1 MATYNKEII
10 NEVLRAT
17 DIVEVVGRALDL
29 KPSSGGR
36 FLALCPFHQEKTPSF
51 TVSRDRQ
58 TYHCFGCGKGGD
70 AISFL
75 REFDGL
81 TFTEALQRL
90 AEDAGIRLPET
101 TSEDKGADQHRAR
114 LLEVNKWAAQ
124 FFTDTLRDPLRGGKG
139 LQYLNTRNLKEETI
153 TRFGL
158 GYAADG
164 WSNLTDAARLKGF
177 DERLLEASGL
187 ARRGDRGS
195 MYDFFRDRL
204 MVPIRDT
211 SGRVVAFGGRDLS
224 GDSPAKYINTPEN
237 DLYKKKRVL
246 YGLYEARDAMRRE
259 KQAILVEGYFDLL
272 RPFDAGI
279 ENVVATCGTALTI
292 DQARLLHRYV
302 TEVVIVYDGDAA
314 GIQAAIR
321 GVSIL
326 TAAGL
331 TVRALTLPA
340 GQDPDEFIQSEGP
353 EAFAG
358 RIVSAPD
365 FVTFYVEMSRDRLE
379 TIEGRTGVARE
390 LFTILTHLDDELR
403 REEYLKRVAQALGL
417 NEWSVRSE
425 YQKTARQGARRA
437 AREVPANGETA
448 KIVADDCDF
457 LAAIVNVEPMR
468 EKVRL
473 AVERL
478 DLPKTPFVDV
488 LSKIIEGVS
497 PDTIY
502 AFDDET
508 ARQMYTAAT
517 SQTPPEPE
525 RAEILVEKRLA
536 RLERDALREESARLQ
551 EAIRRAENEN
561 DSARVMELL
570 PQKMSIDRR
579 IQELG
584 AA

>member
-1 MATYNKEII
+1 MAAYNKEII

-17 DIVEVVGRALDL
+17 DIVEVVGRALEL

-90 AEDAGIRLPET
+90 ADDAGIRLPAK
-101 TSEDKGADQHRAR
+101 TSGERGADKHRAR
-114 LLEVNKWAAQ
+114 LREVNAWAAQ
-124 FFTDTLRDPLRGGKG
+124 FFADTLRDPLRGGKG
-139 LQYLNTRNLKEETI
+139 HRYLNTRNLKEETI
-153 TRFGL
+153 ERFGL

-164 WSNLTDAARLKGF
+164 WSNFTDAARLKGF

-187 ARRGDRGS
+187 ARRSDRGS
-195 MYDFFRDRL
+195 LYDFFRDRL

-237 DLYKKKRVL
+237 DLYKKSRIL

-259 KQAILVEGYFDLL
+259 KRAILVEGYFDLL

-292 DQARLLHRYV
+292 DQARLLNRYV

-314 GIQAAIR
+314 GIRAAIR

-331 TVRALTLPA
+331 TVRALTLPE
-340 GQDPDEFIQSEGP
+340 GQDPDEFIQTQGA
-353 EAFAG
+353 EAFLERVA
-358 RIVSAPD
+358 SAPD
-365 FVTFYVEMSRDRLE
+365 FVTFYVDMSRDRLE
-379 TIEGRTGVARE
+379 TIEGRTSVARE

-403 REEYLKRVAQALGL
+403 REEYLKRVAQVLNL

-425 YQKTARQGARRA
+425 YQKRARQGARRA
-437 AREVPANGETA
+437 AQQVQTSADTA
-448 KIVADDCDF
+448 KINADDCDF
-457 LAAIVNVEPMR
+457 LAVMVNVEPLR
-468 EKVRL
+468 ENVRAAL
-473 AVERL
+473 EHL
-478 DLPKTPFVDV
+478 ELPHTPFIRV
-488 LSKIIEGVS
+488 LSQILKGIS
-497 PDTIY
+497 PETIY
-502 AFDDET
+502 ELEDET
-508 ARQMYTAAT
+508 ARQMFTAAT

-536 RLERDALREESARLQ
+536 RLERDALKQESAKLQ
-551 EAIRRAENEN
+551 EAIRKAENEN
-561 DSARVMELL
+561 DSSRVLELL
-570 PQKMSIDRR
+570 PQKISIDKR